1 MEEEEKT
8 SAVSFEAVTWLSSW
22 TMSVSRP
29 MRRPEKLWSR
39 GWGGRGRGEG
49 DRMGE
54 GRRVSEGGEGGGGE
68 GREKQ

>member
-39 GWGGRGRGEG
+39 GVGVGVGVGGERRGRQNGKG
-49 DRMGE
+49 KKG
-54 GRRVSEGGEGGGGE
+54 
-68 GREKQ
+68 Q